1 MSANADRWEQHKMKS
16 VARMALEPGMVLGE
30 DVEYQGNVLFPAET
44 EINEAIIDRLKRYSI
59 MCVTIKEDIDFAT
72 THYEKIRFD
81 ESFKNFRQK
90 HAENLIRYKHLI
102 KSFVTEG
109 IQIPDQELLGVYEE
123 MASTYDS
130 GTTLLDY
137 LYNLVPNEDELTYT
151 HCLNSALLGGTF
163 ADWMELNEEDKKTLI
178 LSCFYYDI
186 GKLKL
191 PYELLWK
198 SGKLS
203 EEEYTLV
210 KKHPV
215 IGYAI
220 LNNTS
225 SVSQRIKNAVIMHHE
240 RMDGSGYPYH
250 MKGSKID
257 VFARYV
263 AIIDTYIAMAS
274 PRSYRIALTPLQI
287 LDNFQ
292 KNLTVFDTEILLP
305 LMKRIA
311 DAQIGTTVQLSDDSV
326 WDVFM
331 IHPDG
336 YSLPVLKNQA
346 DEIMDLRKNP
356 QLKIVKNL

>member
-1 MSANADRWEQHKMKS
+1 MKS

-30 DVEYQGNVLFPAET
+30 DVESSGGILFPADTVLT
-44 EINEAIIDRLKRYSI
+44 EAMIERLKRYSV
-59 MCVTIKEDIDFAT
+59 MCVTVKEDIDFAT

-81 ESFKNFRQK
+81 EAFKNFQKK
-90 HAENLIRYKHLI
+90 HAENLIRYKKLMV
-102 KSFVTEG
+102 SFVTGG
-109 IQIPDQELLGVYEE
+109 IPIASENLLAIYQD
-123 MASTYDS
+123 MSSTYDS
-130 GTTLLDY
+130 GTVLLDY
-137 LYNLVPNEDELTYT
+137 LYNLMPNEDELTYT

-163 ADWMELNEEDKKTLI
+163 ANWMEMNQQDKENLI

-186 GKLKL
+186 GKLRL
-191 PYELLWK
+191 PYDLLWK

-203 EEEYTLV
+203 EEEYTMI

-215 IGYAI
+215 IGYAL
-220 LNNTS
+220 LNNS
-225 SVSQRIKNAVIMHHE
+225 KSPVDQRVKNAVIMHHE

-250 MKGSKID
+250 MKGSGID

-274 PRSYRIALTPLQI
+274 PRSYRTAMTPLQI

-292 KNLTVFDTEILLP
+292 KNLPIYDTELLLP

-311 DAQIGTTVQLSDDSV
+311 DAQLGTTVQLSDNSV

-331 IHPDG
+331 VHPG
-336 YSLPVLKNQA
+336 RYSLPVLKNA
-346 DEIMDLRKNP
+346 EEKILDLLENP
-356 QLKIVKNL
+356 QLSIVKNL

>member
-1 MSANADRWEQHKMKS
+1 MKS
-16 VARMALEPGMVLGE
+16 IARMALEPGMVLGE
-30 DVEYQGNVLFPAET
+30 DVSCQGEVLFPAET
-44 EINEAIIDRLKRYSI
+44 VLTAAMIERLKRYSV
-59 MCVTIKEDIDFAT
+59 MCVTIKEGIDFAT

-81 ESFKNFRQK
+81 EDFKAFQQR
-90 HAENLIRYKHLI
+90 HAENLMRYKRLMI
-102 KSFVTEG
+102 SFVMEG
-109 IQIPDQELLGVYEE
+109 RQIPDEELLAVYQD
-123 MASTYDS
+123 MSATYDS
-130 GTTLLDY
+130 GTVLLDY
-137 LYNLVPNEDELTYT
+137 LYNLVPNEDELTFT
-151 HCLNSALLGGTF
+151 HCLNSALLGGVF
-163 ADWMELNEEDKKTLI
+163 ADWMEMDRKDKETLI

-198 SGKLS
+198 SGRLS
-203 EEEYTLV
+203 EEEYALV

-225 SVSQRIKNAVIMHHE
+225 SVDQRIKNAVIMHHE

-250 MKGSKID
+250 MKGTKID

-274 PRSYRIALTPLQI
+274 PRSYRTALTPLQI

-292 KNLTVFDTEILLP
+292 NNLTVYDTEILLP
-305 LMKRIA
+305 LMKRIS
-311 DAQIGTTVQLSDDSV
+311 DAQLGTTVQLSDDSV
-326 WDVFM
+326 WDVFL
-331 IHPDG
+331 IHPG
-336 YSLPVLKNQA
+336 RYSLPVLKNA
-346 DEIMDLRKNP
+346 EDKTLDLLENP

>member
-1 MSANADRWEQHKMKS
+1 MKS

-30 DVEYQGNVLFPAET
+30 DVSYQEEILFPADTVLTAAVIE
-44 EINEAIIDRLKRYSI
+44 RLKRYSI
-59 MCVTIKEDIDFAT
+59 MCVTVKEGIDFAT

-81 ESFKNFRQK
+81 DKFKIFQQK
-90 HAENLIRYKHLI
+90 HAENLMRYKLLM
-102 KSFVTEG
+102 KSFVGGER
-109 IQIPDQELLGVYEE
+109 QIPDEELLAIYSDLS
-123 MASTYDS
+123 ATYDS
-130 GTTLLDY
+130 GAILLDY

-163 ADWMELNEEDKKTLI
+163 ADWMELEKKDKETLI

-186 GKLKL
+186 GKLRL

-225 SVSQRIKNAVIMHHE
+225 SVDQRVKNAVIMHHE

-257 VFARYV
+257 VFARYI

-274 PRSYRIALTPLQI
+274 ARSYRTAMTPLQI

-292 KNLTVFDTEILLP
+292 NNLNVYDTEILLP
-305 LMKRIA
+305 LMKHIS
-311 DAQIGTTVQLSDDSV
+311 DAQLGTTVQLSDDSV
-326 WDVFM
+326 WDVFL
-331 IHPDG
+331 IHPG
-336 YSLPVLKNQA
+336 RYSLPVLKNA
-346 DEIMDLRKNP
+346 EDKTLDLLENP
-356 QLKIVKNL
+356 QVKIVKNL

>member
-1 MSANADRWEQHKMKS
+1 MKP

-30 DVEYQGNVLFPAET
+30 DVVYQEKILFPAET
-44 EINEAIIDRLKRYSI
+44 VLNAEMIERLKRYSI

-81 ESFKNFRQK
+81 DNFKIFQQK
-90 HAENLIRYKHLI
+90 HAENLMRYKHLM
-102 KSFVTEG
+102 KSFISGEK
-109 IQIPDQELLGVYEE
+109 QISNEELIAIYNDLS
-123 MASTYDS
+123 STYDS
-130 GTTLLDY
+130 GTVLLDY
-137 LYNLVPNEDELTYT
+137 LYILVPNEDELTYT

-163 ADWMELNEEDKKTLI
+163 ADWMVLEQEDKELLI

-186 GKLKL
+186 GKLSL
-191 PYELLWK
+191 PYDLLWK
-198 SGKLS
+198 SAKLS
-203 EEEYTLV
+203 EEEYALV

-215 IGYAI
+215 IGYAT
-220 LNNTS
+220 LNNKS
-225 SVSQRIKNAVIMHHE
+225 SVDQRIKNAVIMHHE

-257 VFARYV
+257 IFARYV

-274 PRSYRIALTPLQI
+274 PRSYRTALTPLQI

-292 KNLTVFDTEILLP
+292 KNLTVYDMEILIP
-305 LMKRIA
+305 LMTRIS

-326 WDVFM
+326 WDVFLV
-331 IHPDG
+331 HPG
-336 YSLPVLKNQA
+336 RYSLPILKNS
-346 DEIMDLRKNP
+346 EGNTLDLLENP

>member
-1 MSANADRWEQHKMKS
+1 MKP
-16 VARMALEPGMVLGE
+16 VARMALEPGMILGE
-30 DVEYQGNVLFPAET
+30 DVEYQGGVLYPADTALT
-44 EINEAIIDRLKRYSI
+44 EAMIERLKRYSI

-72 THYEKIRFD
+72 THYEKIRFN
-81 ESFKNFRQK
+81 ECFKNFQQK
-90 HAENLIRYKHLI
+90 HAENLMRYKHLMT
-102 KSFVTEG
+102 SFVTG
-109 IQIPDQELLGVYEE
+109 GKQIADEDLFAIYND
-123 MASTYDS
+123 MAATYDS

-163 ADWMELNEEDKKTLI
+163 ADWAGMDKNDKETLI

-191 PYELLWK
+191 PYDLLWK

-203 EEEYTLV
+203 EEEFAMV

-225 SVSQRIKNAVIMHHE
+225 SVNQRIKNAVIMHHE
-240 RMDGSGYPYH
+240 RMDASGYPYH
-250 MKGSKID
+250 MKGSSID
-257 VFARYV
+257 IFARYV

-274 PRSYRIALTPLQI
+274 PRSYRTALTPLQI

-292 KNLTVFDTEILLP
+292 KSLTVYDTEILLP

-326 WDVFM
+326 WDVFLV
-331 IHPDG
+331 HPG
-336 YSLPVLKNQA
+336 RYSLPVLKNEKDQVL
-346 DEIMDLRKNP
+346 DLLENP

>member
-1 MSANADRWEQHKMKS
+1 MKP

-30 DVEYQGNVLFPAET
+30 AVEYSGGILYTADTVLT
-44 EINEAIIDRLKRYSI
+44 EEMIARLKRYSI
-59 MCVTIKEDIDFAT
+59 MCVTVKEGIDFAT

-81 ESFKNFRQK
+81 ECFKLFQQK
-90 HAENLIRYKHLI
+90 HAENLLRYKKLMV
-102 KSFVTEG
+102 SFVTG
-109 IQIPDQELLGVYEE
+109 GVPVASDDLLAIYQD
-123 MASTYDS
+123 MASTYSS

-163 ADWMELNEEDKKTLI
+163 ADWMELSQADRETLI

-186 GKLKL
+186 GKLRL
-191 PYELLWK
+191 PYDLLWK

-203 EEEYTLV
+203 DEEFAQV

-215 IGYAI
+215 IGYAL
-220 LNNTS
+220 LNNS
-225 SVSQRIKNAVIMHHE
+225 KAPVDQRVKNAVIMHHE

-250 MKGSKID
+250 MKGSGID

-274 PRSYRIALTPLQI
+274 SRSYRTALTPLQI

-292 KNLTVFDTEILLP
+292 RNLPIYDTEILLP

-311 DAQIGTTVQLSDDSV
+311 DAQLGTTVQLSDDSV
-326 WDVFM
+326 WDVFLV
-331 IHPDG
+331 HPG
-336 YSLPVLKNQA
+336 RYSLPVLRNAEEKVL
-346 DEIMDLRKNP
+346 DLLEHP
-356 QLKIVKNL
+356 QLTIVKNL

>member
-1 MSANADRWEQHKMKS
+1 MKS
-16 VARMALEPGMVLGE
+16 IARMALEPGMVLGE
-30 DVEYQGNVLFPAET
+30 DVSYQGEVLFPAET
-44 EINEAIIDRLKRYSI
+44 VLTAAMIERLKRYSV
-59 MCVTIKEDIDFAT
+59 MCVTIKEGIDFAT

-81 ESFKNFRQK
+81 EDFKAFQQR
-90 HAENLIRYKHLI
+90 HAENLMRYKRLMI
-102 KSFVTEG
+102 SFVMEG
-109 IQIPDQELLGVYEE
+109 RQIPDGELLAVYQD
-123 MASTYDS
+123 MSATYDS
-130 GTTLLDY
+130 GTVLLDY
-137 LYNLVPNEDELTYT
+137 LYNLMPNEDELTFT
-151 HCLNSALLGGTF
+151 HCLNSALLGGVF
-163 ADWMELNEEDKKTLI
+163 ADWMEMDRKDKETLI

-198 SGKLS
+198 SGRLS
-203 EEEYTLV
+203 EEEYALV

-225 SVSQRIKNAVIMHHE
+225 SVDQRIKNAVIMHHE

-250 MKGSKID
+250 MKGTKID

-274 PRSYRIALTPLQI
+274 PRSYRTALTPLQI

-292 KNLTVFDTEILLP
+292 NNLTVYDTEILLP
-305 LMKRIA
+305 LMKRIS
-311 DAQIGTTVQLSDDSV
+311 DAQLGTTVQLSDDSV
-326 WDVFM
+326 WDVFL
-331 IHPDG
+331 IHPG
-336 YSLPVLKNQA
+336 RYSLPVLKNA
-346 DEIMDLRKNP
+346 EDKTLDLLENP

>member
-1 MSANADRWEQHKMKS
+1 MI
-16 VARMALEPGMVLGE
+16 LGE
-30 DVEYQGNVLFPAET
+30 DVEYQGGVLFPADTTLTDAHIE
-44 EINEAIIDRLKRYSI
+44 RLKRYSI
-59 MCVTIKEDIDFAT
+59 MCVTVKERIDFAT
-72 THYEKIRFD
+72 THYEKIRFND
-81 ESFKNFRQK
+81 NFNSFQQK
-90 HAENLIRYKHLI
+90 HAENLMRYKHLMS
-102 KSFVTEG
+102 SFVTKG
-109 IQIPDQELLGVYEE
+109 IQIPDRELLSIYDE
-123 MASTYDS
+123 MCATYDS

-151 HCLNSALLGGTF
+151 HCLNSVLLGGVF
-163 ADWMELNEEDKKTLI
+163 ADWMGMEPSDKETLL

-198 SGKLS
+198 SGRLS
-203 EEEYTLV
+203 EEEFAMV

-250 MKGSKID
+250 MKGSGID
-257 VFARYV
+257 VFARYM

-274 PRSYRIALTPLQI
+274 SRSYRTAFTPLEI

-292 KNLTVFDTEILLP
+292 KNLTAYDTQILLP
-305 LMKRIA
+305 LMERIA
-311 DAQIGTTVQLSDDSV
+311 NAQLGTTVQLSDDSV
-326 WDVFM
+326 WDVFL
-331 IHPDG
+331 IHPG
-336 YSLPVLKNQA
+336 RYSQPVLKNGEDQ
-346 DEIMDLRKNP
+346 ILDLLVHP
-356 QLKIVKNL
+356 QLKIVKNM

>member
-1 MSANADRWEQHKMKS
+1 MKS
-16 VARMALEPGMVLGE
+16 IARMALEPGMVLGE
-30 DVEYQGNVLFPAET
+30 DVSYQDEILFPAET
-44 EINEAIIDRLKRYSI
+44 VLTAAMIELLKRYSI
-59 MCVTIKEDIDFAT
+59 MCVTIKEGIDFAT
-72 THYEKIRFD
+72 THYEKIRFNED
-81 ESFKNFRQK
+81 FKQFQQK
-90 HAENLIRYKHLI
+90 HAENLVRYKRLMV
-102 KSFVTEG
+102 SFVMEG
-109 IQIPDQELLGVYEE
+109 RQIPDEELLAVYNDLS
-123 MASTYDS
+123 STYES
-130 GTTLLDY
+130 GTVLLDY

-163 ADWMELNEEDKKTLI
+163 ADWMELEENDKKTLL

-198 SGKLS
+198 SDKLS
-203 EEEYTLV
+203 EEEYALV

-225 SVSQRIKNAVIMHHE
+225 SVDQRIKNAVIMHHE

-257 VFARYV
+257 LFARYV

-274 PRSYRIALTPLQI
+274 PRSYRTALTPLQI

-292 KNLTVFDTEILLP
+292 KNLTVYDMEILLP
-305 LMKRIA
+305 LMKRIS
-311 DAQIGTTVQLSDDSV
+311 DAQLGTTVQLSDDSI
-326 WDVFM
+326 WDVFL
-331 IHPDG
+331 IHPG
-336 YSLPVLKNQA
+336 RYSLPVLKNAENQTL
-346 DEIMDLRKNP
+346 DLLENP
-356 QLKIVKNL
+356 QLTIVKNL

>member
-1 MSANADRWEQHKMKS
+1 MKP

-30 DVEYQGNVLFPAET
+30 DVEYQEGILFPAET
-44 EINEAIIDRLKRYSI
+44 VLTQAMIERLKRYSI
-59 MCVTIKEDIDFAT
+59 MCVTVKEGIDFAT
-72 THYEKIRFD
+72 THYEKIRFN
-81 ESFKNFRQK
+81 EYFKNFQQK
-90 HAENLIRYKHLI
+90 HAENLMRYKQMMI
-102 KSFVTEG
+102 SFVMQG
-109 IQIPDQELLGVYEE
+109 KQIPDGDLLALYND
-123 MASTYDS
+123 MSATYDS
-130 GTTLLDY
+130 GTALLDY
-137 LYNLVPNEDELTYT
+137 LYNLMPNEDELTFT

-163 ADWMELNEEDKKTLI
+163 ADWMGMEQKDKETLI

-203 EEEYTLV
+203 EEEYAMV

-225 SVSQRIKNAVIMHHE
+225 SVDQRIKNAVIMHHE

-250 MKGSKID
+250 MKGSGID
-257 VFARYV
+257 IFARYV

-274 PRSYRIALTPLQI
+274 PRSYRTALTPLQI

-311 DAQIGTTVQLSDDSV
+311 DAQLGTTVQLSDDSV
-326 WDVFM
+326 WDVF
-331 IHPDG
+331 IVHPG
-336 YSLPVLKNQA
+336 RYSLPVLKNGE
-346 DEIMDLRKNP
+346 DKILDLLENP

>member
-1 MSANADRWEQHKMKS
+1 MKS

-30 DVEYQGNVLFPAET
+30 DVLYQEGILFPAET
-44 EINEAIIDRLKRYSI
+44 VLTAAMIERLKRYSI
-59 MCVTIKEDIDFAT
+59 MCVTIKEGIDFAT

-81 ESFKNFRQK
+81 EAFKKFQLK
-90 HAENLIRYKHLI
+90 HAENLMRYKRLMV
-102 KSFVTEG
+102 SFVMEG
-109 IQIPDQELLGVYEE
+109 KQIPDEELFAIYSDLSATYE
-123 MASTYDS
+123 S
-130 GTTLLDY
+130 GTVLLDY
-137 LYNLVPNEDELTYT
+137 LYNLVPNEDELTFT

-163 ADWMELNEEDKKTLI
+163 ADWMEMEKTDKETLI

-198 SGKLS
+198 SGRLS
-203 EEEYTLV
+203 EEEYALV

-225 SVSQRIKNAVIMHHE
+225 SVDQRIKNAVIMHHE

-257 VFARYV
+257 IFARYV

-274 PRSYRIALTPLQI
+274 PRSYRTALTPLQI

-292 KNLTVFDTEILLP
+292 KNITVYDTEILLP
-305 LMKRIA
+305 LMKRIS
-311 DAQIGTTVQLSDDSV
+311 DAQLGTTVQLSDDSV
-326 WDVFM
+326 WDVFL
-331 IHPDG
+331 IHPG
-336 YSLPVLKNQA
+336 RYSLPVLRNSENKTL
-346 DEIMDLRKNP
+346 DLLENP
-356 QLKIVKNL
+356 QLTIVKNL